1 VSTKRAISTPAAPGP
16 TIGAPYSQAIV
27 AAELVFVSG
36 QLPVDPATGELAG
49 ATVAEQT
56 VQVMRNLS
64 AVLEAAGTGLEQIV
78 KTTVYLTTRA
88 DWPEMNNDAYKAF
101 VGPIP
106 PARIA
111 VVTTELGLGALVEI
125 DAIAHLGARQ

>member
-1 VSTKRAISTPAAPGP
+1 MSTKRAIWTSAAPGP

-27 AAELVFVSG
+27 AGEFVFVSG
-36 QLPVDPATGELAG
+36 QLPVDPATGEVAG
-49 ATVAEQT
+49 TTVAEQT

-88 DWPEMNNDAYKAF
+88 DWPEMNDAYKAF

-106 PARIA
+106 PARVA